1 MGRVPASPYDREA
14 SDIMSRRDVLM
25 DPTETR
31 VEVARVTTDVIVEL
45 IDVETIYF
53 YITSAQTTPEHRV
66 VNGE

>member
-14 SDIMSRRDVLM
+14 GGFMNRQDVIV

-45 IDVETIYF
+45 VDVETSYH
-53 YITSAQTTPEHRV
+53 YLTAAQTTPEHRV
-66 VNGE
+66 VFDS

>member
-14 SDIMSRRDVLM
+14 SDVMSRRDVLV

-45 IDVETIYF
+45 IDVETTY
-53 YITSAQTTPEHRV
+53 YYLTAAQTTPEHRV
-66 VNGE
+66 VDDE